1 MEIFLQMDLP
11 GLVTLLGSIICFV
24 LALQWGGIIKP
35 WGSADVVGTL
45 VGCVVLL
52 VLFIII
58 QAFQGDRALLV
69 GRTLKMR
76 NILACCLYI
85 FLQVFSHLKSLHPGK
100 LTALQSEYGL
110 LSHMLLPTHLL
121 SSH

>member
-11 GLVTLLGSIICFV
+11 GLVTLLSSIICFV
-24 LALQWGGIIKP
+24 LALQWGGVIKP

-45 VGCVVLL
+45 VGCVILL

-58 QAFQGDRALLV
+58 QIVQGDRALLV

-76 NILACCLYI
+76 NIFACCVYT
-85 FLQVFSHLKSLHPGK
+85 FL
-100 LTALQSEYGL
+100 
-110 LSHMLLPTHLL
+110 
-121 SSH
+121 